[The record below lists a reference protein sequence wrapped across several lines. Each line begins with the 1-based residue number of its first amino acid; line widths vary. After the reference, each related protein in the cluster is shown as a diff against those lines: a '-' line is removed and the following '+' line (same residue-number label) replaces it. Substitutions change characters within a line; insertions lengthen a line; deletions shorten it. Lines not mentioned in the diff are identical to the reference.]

1 MESLHASRAAEPQP
15 STSGDVKMPAQI
27 EEPSLATREGADG
40 LKDKTGRGAEQQ
52 ANLESPQKGGKATDD
67 LWLQVKT
74 EIKEEIEDDM
84 RSSSFDCELPLR
96 DVRVK
101 DENAEEQHQNPKNS
115 GYEVATEEMVPE
127 QSMIPARS
135 QATAEPES
143 KPAKRRRLTRRDVQ
157 KTMHTEGL
165 NSAKKELPDA
175 VKVKT
180 ERCAEQQVKL
190 ESPQKRMEMDDFQL
204 RVKTE
209 IKEEIED
216 EMRSSSFDCE
226 LPLQDVRVKDENAE
240 EQHQNPKNSGYE
252 VANEEMVPEQS
263 MIPARSQA
271 AAEPEPKPA
280 KRRRLTRRDLQ
291 QTLQTDGLSSA
302 KKEIPDGVKVKTER
316 CAEQQVKLESPQKR
330 MEMDDF
336 QLRVKTEIKEEI
348 EDEMRSSSFDCEL
361 PLQDVR
367 VKDENAEEQHQNPK
381 NSGYE
386 VANEE
391 MVPEQSMIPA
401 RSQAAA
407 EPEPKPAKR
416 RRLTRRDLQQTLQT
430 DGLSS
435 AKKEIPD
442 GVKVKTERCAEQQA
456 NLESPQKRM
465 EMDDLWLRVREEIR
479 KQSGVILA
487 ASSQAAGNAMQP
499 SEKDSGS
506 SEAQASCQRHQE
518 PSEHSTQDTA
528 QVVGQEDRCWENR
541 LQS

>member
-1 MESLHASRAAEPQP
+1 MESLYASCAAEPQL
-15 STSGDVKMPAQI
+15 STSGDVKLPAQI

-84 RSSSFDCELPLR
+84 RSSSFDCELPLQ

-240 EQHQNPKNSGYE
+240 EQHQNLTSCGYE
-252 VANEEMVPEQS
+252 VATEMVPEQS
-263 MIPARSQA
+263 VTAAKSQV
-271 AAEPEPKPA
+271 AAETEPKPA

-302 KKEIPDGVKVKTER
+302 KKEIPDGVKVKTE
-316 CAEQQVKLESPQKR
+316 K
-330 MEMDDF
+330 
-336 QLRVKTEIKEEI
+336 
-348 EDEMRSSSFDCEL
+348 
-361 PLQDVR
+361 
-367 VKDENAEEQHQNPK
+367 
-381 NSGYE
+381 
-386 VANEE
+386 
-391 MVPEQSMIPA
+391 
-401 RSQAAA
+401 
-407 EPEPKPAKR
+407 
-416 RRLTRRDLQQTLQT
+416 
-430 DGLSS
+430 
-435 AKKEIPD
+435 
-442 GVKVKTERCAEQQA
+442 CAEQQA
-456 NLESPQKRM
+456 NLDSPQKRRM

-487 ASSQAAGNAMQP
+487 ASSPAAGNAMRP
-499 SEKDSGS
+499 SEQDSGS

>member
-84 RSSSFDCELPLR
+84 RSSSFD
-96 DVRVK
+96 
-101 DENAEEQHQNPKNS
+101 
-115 GYEVATEEMVPE
+115 
-127 QSMIPARS
+127 
-135 QATAEPES
+135 
-143 KPAKRRRLTRRDVQ
+143 
-157 KTMHTEGL
+157 
-165 NSAKKELPDA
+165 
-175 VKVKT
+175 
-180 ERCAEQQVKL
+180 
-190 ESPQKRMEMDDFQL
+190 
-204 RVKTE
+204 
-209 IKEEIED
+209 
-216 EMRSSSFDCE
+216 FD
-226 LPLQDVRVKDENAE
+226 PHGQDVRVKDENAE
-240 EQHQNPKNSGYE
+240 EQHQNLTSCGYE
-252 VANEEMVPEQS
+252 VATEEMVPEQS
-263 MIPARSQA
+263 VTAAKSQT
-271 AAEPEPKPA
+271 AAE
-280 KRRRLTRRDLQ
+280 T
-291 QTLQTDGLSSA
+291 
-302 KKEIPDGVKVKTER
+302 
-316 CAEQQVKLESPQKR
+316 
-330 MEMDDF
+330 
-336 QLRVKTEIKEEI
+336 
-348 EDEMRSSSFDCEL
+348 
-361 PLQDVR
+361 
-367 VKDENAEEQHQNPK
+367 
-381 NSGYE
+381 
-386 VANEE
+386 
-391 MVPEQSMIPA
+391 
-401 RSQAAA
+401 
-407 EPEPKPAKR
+407 EPKPAKR

-465 EMDDLWLRVREEIR
+465 TEKDHFRPFVKTEIKEEIEDDMRSSSFDFDPHGQDVRVKDENAEEQHQNLTSCGYEVATEEMVPEQSVTAAKSQTAAETEPKPAKRRRLTRRDLQQTLQTDGLSSAKKELPDGVKVKTERCAEQHANLESPQKTMEMDDLCLRVREEIR

-499 SEKDSGS
+499 SEQDSGS